1 MKFIRFGALFFS
13 GVNALI
19 LPRRHIAPG
28 ISMLSDMP
36 NEVIKNV
43 ARAGIGKEWTYQTFM
58 DNVNKNNV
66 DLVTIFGDEHGM
78 AVVDRHHLD
87 DSILADNVHIVK
99 LLPQMLTDVVSVLKG
114 NHIPFDIYKMPEMSN
129 GPGFLFPLQ
138 IVGGYFLIT
147 LALNLFLRNNMTNM
161 NNQPGPGPG
170 MLNRLNPFSSDNE
183 LIDVDLIDV
192 TFDDVAG
199 CDEAKFELSEVV
211 DFLRNP
217 LKYEAAGAKIPRGIL
232 LEGQPGTGKTLLAR
246 AVAGEAG
253 VSFLSASGSEFIEM
267 FVGVG
272 ASRVRKLFETA
283 EQNSPCVVFID
294 EIDAV
299 GRQRGAGVN
308 TGNDER
314 EQTLN
319 QILTNM
325 DGFTATTG
333 IIVLAATNRADI
345 LDSALLRPGRF
356 DRKVNV
362 PLPDEDGR
370 KAIFKVHTRN
380 KQLTNDTNVDEIAA
394 LTSGFSGADISNLAN
409 EAAILSVR
417 SNKTMIDRKSF
428 LDAYEKIT
436 IGLPALKNNDDVEV
450 TRLVAHHEI
459 GHAITAKYFEE
470 FFDLRKVT
478 INANKGG
485 AGGYTLFTPRDNYAS
500 YATKKFMLANI
511 VVALGGRAAEV
522 ELFSGKQKR
531 PTDIAFKHIKNLDI
545 TSGASNDLRQADAI
559 ARQYITLFGS
569 CDDKMIYNEVSSSQP
584 FLGRELGLGGDRTS
598 EYTKEIIDRK
608 VSELVSDCYNV
619 AYNIIQ
625 CNRKAF
631 YDLSARLIETR
642 VLDAGDFQ
650 TVELSYCDDY

>member
-1 MKFIRFGALFFS
+1 MPLPPVKNTTHLDADGVIAFILLSKSSININDNIYYKMKFIRFGALFFS

-147 LALNLFLRNNMTNM
+147 LALNLFLRNNRTNM

-232 LEGQPGTGKTLLAR
+232 HT
-246 AVAGEAG
+246 
-253 VSFLSASGSEFIEM
+253 S
-267 FVGVG
+267 
-272 ASRVRKLFETA
+272 FETA
-283 EQNSPCVVFID
+283 
-294 EIDAV
+294 
-299 GRQRGAGVN
+299 VN
-308 TGNDER
+308 
-314 EQTLN
+314 
-319 QILTNM
+319 
-325 DGFTATTG
+325 
-333 IIVLAATNRADI
+333 
-345 LDSALLRPGRF
+345 
-356 DRKVNV
+356 
-362 PLPDEDGR
+362 
-370 KAIFKVHTRN
+370 
-380 KQLTNDTNVDEIAA
+380 
-394 LTSGFSGADISNLAN
+394 
-409 EAAILSVR
+409 
-417 SNKTMIDRKSF
+417 
-428 LDAYEKIT
+428 
-436 IGLPALKNNDDVEV
+436 
-450 TRLVAHHEI
+450 
-459 GHAITAKYFEE
+459 
-470 FFDLRKVT
+470 
-478 INANKGG
+478 
-485 AGGYTLFTPRDNYAS
+485 
-500 YATKKFMLANI
+500 
-511 VVALGGRAAEV
+511 
-522 ELFSGKQKR
+522 
-531 PTDIAFKHIKNLDI
+531 
-545 TSGASNDLRQADAI
+545 
-559 ARQYITLFGS
+559 
-569 CDDKMIYNEVSSSQP
+569 
-584 FLGRELGLGGDRTS
+584 
-598 EYTKEIIDRK
+598 
-608 VSELVSDCYNV
+608 
-619 AYNIIQ
+619 
-625 CNRKAF
+625 
-631 YDLSARLIETR
+631 
-642 VLDAGDFQ
+642 
-650 TVELSYCDDY
+650 